1 MPLSPQDALSGVV
14 RSLVDTPLGPVQFRS
29 AGTAAQVTHVLLH
42 GIGSASASWAFQL
55 AAAVGQRDLR
65 VLAWDAPG
73 YGRSAHLDRAM
84 PGAQDYAERLWAWLD
99 ALYVT
104 QPVVLVGH
112 SLGALMAARAA
123 RLRPHQVSRLV
134 LLAPARG
141 YGDAP
146 AAERERVVQG
156 RLANL
161 QQLGPQGMAQAR
173 GAAMLSPG
181 AAPALQDA
189 VRETMAQIDPAGYT
203 QAVQMLGQAVL
214 AEDLRC
220 LNMPVVVASGEA
232 DTVTPPAGC
241 DRVARDVV
249 VRDVA
254 VRDGVGTGDAP
265 PKRISLGPVGH
276 ACPLEAFDAVNA
288 LLGLPAISALPVFPV
303 SSTGAN

>member
-1 MPLSPQDALSGVV
+1 MLLSPQDALSGVV
-14 RSLVDTPLGPVQFRS
+14 RSLVDTAHGPVQFRS

-42 GIGSASASWAFQL
+42 GIGSASASWAYQL
-55 AAAVGQRDLR
+55 GAAVGRRDLR

-73 YGRSAHLDRAM
+73 YGRSAHLDKAI
-84 PGAQDYAERLWAWLD
+84 PGAQDYAERLWDWLD

-112 SLGALMAARAA
+112 SLGALMAASAA
-123 RLRPHQVSRLV
+123 RLRPRQVSRLV

-203 QAVQMLGQAVL
+203 QAVQMLGQGRL
-214 AEDLRC
+214 AQDVKAGSTPFLI
-220 LNMPVVVASGEA
+220 ASGEA
-232 DTVTPPAGC
+232 DTVTTPAAC
-241 DRVARDVV
+241 DAFAN
-249 VRDVA
+249 DVA
-254 VRDGVGTGDAP
+254 QA
-265 PKRISLGPVGH
+265 RISLGPVGH
-276 ACPLEAFDAVNA
+276 ACPLEAPVAVNQ
-288 LLGLPAISALPVFPV
+288 LLGLPLLA
-303 SSTGAN
+303 